1 MPVPQIPAFLQL
13 AQVVNEIVADYG
25 KTLIDVGKISKP
37 SLEILKQANG
47 LTDIQKRG
55 KIFVEEAAEIK
66 ANATRIAKE
75 AAENKDLYTSLN
87 KRVGEVK
94 KASDS
99 AKAFADNAK
108 SGKWGA
114 LGKLGAFIQVASIA
128 MSAIAYILS
137 IKNSSDIQDLQTAS
151 VNVWETQAD
160 EFKRSWEYLRKQ
172 KVRIDGLDKRIN
184 VIDKQAK
191 INDSNQR
198 TTGLRAQQAFTNSVA
213 ARELAEQSRKLGNDA
228 LYEARQGRKILDG
241 QIQKL
246 AAETGLKIAGL
257 KQQYDAIVKQIGN
270 NANNSVQQT
279 IKQLQD
285 AQQKDT
291 KTVTDSLI
299 KTKESIKKLTTDIQK
314 INSTVTTLRSG
325 LQQTFN
331 VTQSAIKQVVD
342 KGITPVA
349 RASTAWGVTVTP
361 ATITPATVTISDG
374 GAVTV
379 TPATVTPAT
388 VTPAQ
393 FSSSAIGQQVAQQ
406 IKQETSGTDA
416 KINTL
421 SGANSNLA
429 QAISNVNADL
439 QNTKKVLGKTD
450 INTIDNGARLQ
461 IEQLKREN
469 VEQVKQIQKLNG
481 DLQNEQKMNLEGIQ
495 KLNNLLGTVNTI
507 GIGVIGIKAVVD
519 AIPSNTIN
527 GLKPQIPPL
536 VEQGIC
542 NSTRGGCMKGALDQ
556 NANDIGNVVNA
567 GNNDLWNK
575 INAGLNGL
583 SLGADSAVMG
593 ILNTINGKLGD
604 LIPNG
609 GIAGKLVSG
618 FKWLQIDRALN
629 MLTFA
634 TSVHN
639 ALMLSSGIGQ
649 TLIQALSNVL
659 TLIGIKDD
667 AGNPLDINSII
678 NSTVEGAVKGIVGE
692 ENYTKTTETFA
703 KFNRIYQAAI
713 NVLNSVQNLSS
724 LILNAVEIVAGNIAI
739 VANALKAAGVVA
751 EKAYGWMNPT
761 PDFENP
767 WAMKL
772 EQLQNAAST
781 IATVT
786 QAPLDVVNA
795 STELTNATNEL
806 IKSVKGEGENA
817 QQGTAAAIPDHKATK
832 DKQDTA
838 KTNAGNAAKPNLSD
852 VYNGG

>member
-1 MPVPQIPAFLQL
+1 MGIPSEPSWLSSIQTAQQL
-13 AQVVNEIVADYG
+13 IAACKTTQADYAKG
-25 KTLIDVGKISKP
+25 LINVTRAAKDSSEWV
-37 SLEILKQANG
+37 KQGQVLA
-47 LTDIQKRG
+47 K
-55 KIFVEEAAEIK
+55 E
-66 ANATRIAKE
+66 AKE
-75 AAENKDLYTSLN
+75 AAATAKNAANTANDGINAIKNNQWQKLGQGGATFLKVVNIATAVAAWMGAILGYANTQAIKDIIDVNDAVFDSLN
-87 KRVGEVK
+87 KELNRMANNFGKIFNRVTSLE
-94 KASDS
+94 
-99 AKAFADNAK
+99 
-108 SGKWGA
+108 
-114 LGKLGAFIQVASIA
+114 
-128 MSAIAYILS
+128 
-137 IKNSSDIQDLQTAS
+137 
-151 VNVWETQAD
+151 
-160 EFKRSWEYLRKQ
+160 KRS
-172 KVRIDGLDKRIN
+172 KRLEDDNKTI
-184 VIDKQAK
+184 
-191 INDSNQR
+191 
-198 TTGLRAQQAFTNSVA
+198 GLRGQQAFTNSVA

-246 AAETGLKIAGL
+246 AAETGLKNAGL

-285 AQQKDT
+285 AQQKAT

-299 KTKESIKKLTTDIQK
+299 KSQESTKKLTTDIQK
-314 INSTVTTLRSG
+314 TNSTVTTLRSG

-461 IEQLKREN
+461 IEQLRREN
-469 VEQVKQIQKLNG
+469 VEQVKQIQKLNT

-507 GIGVIGIKAVVD
+507 GIGVISIKAVVD

-556 NANDIGNVVNA
+556 NANDIGNAVNA

-609 GIAGKLVSG
+609 GIAGKLIKG
-618 FKWLQIDRALN
+618 FDWLKVDRALN
-629 MLTFA
+629 VINTA
-634 TSVHN
+634 TTLHN
-639 ALMLSSGIGQ
+639 GLMLSNNILQ
-649 TLIQALSNVL
+649 TLMLITGNVL
-659 TLIGIKDD
+659 AIIGIKDEN
-667 AGNPLDINSII
+667 GQPFDISSVI
-678 NSTVEGAVKGIVGE
+678 NATVENFIKGAIGE
-692 ENYTKTTETFA
+692 ENYTRTTEALA
-703 KFNRIYQAAI
+703 KANRIYQASM
-713 NVLNSVQNLSS
+713 NVLNSLQNFNNVL
-724 LILNAVEIVAGNIAI
+724 LGAMEIVGSH
-739 VANALKAAGVVA
+739 VALIGNALKAAGQVA
-751 EKAYGWMNPT
+751 ERAYKWFNPA
-761 PDFENP
+761 PEFDNP
-767 WAMKL
+767 WINQL
-772 EQLQNAAST
+772 EKFDNTANSVMML
-781 IATVT
+781 T
-786 QAPLDVVNA
+786 QIPLDISNSA
-795 STELTNATNEL
+795 TELTNATNEL
-806 IKSVKGEGENA
+806 IKTVKGEEQNSEPGLGDE
-817 QQGTAAAIPDHKATK
+817 IPDYKALK
-832 DKQDTA
+832 EKQDQA
-838 KTNAGNAAKPNLSD
+838 RNNSQSPNITPQTIF
-852 VYNGG
+852 NGGN